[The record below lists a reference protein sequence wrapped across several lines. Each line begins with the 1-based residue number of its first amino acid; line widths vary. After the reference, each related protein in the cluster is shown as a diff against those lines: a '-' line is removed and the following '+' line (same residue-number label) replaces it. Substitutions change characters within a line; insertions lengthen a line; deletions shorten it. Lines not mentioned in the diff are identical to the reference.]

1 MSFMFYY
8 LCSSNFFCF
17 YLFIVLLN
25 LISFNFMTMFM
36 LFMLF
41 VLMKMIFF
49 SFSEKMINYYFTMKM
64 FIFKF
69 MLICIYMFFFLENVF
84 LFYIMFEL
92 VSFMI
97 FFLVY
102 MSSFSVKRFTA
113 SLYLFIFMSM
123 GTFPM
128 LVMMYFMNESTFIF
142 IFSLSFLIKIPVVF
156 FHMWLPKAHVEANY
170 YDSMMLASLLLKL
183 GGYGLLLMDFV
194 EKFNFFFLW
203 CMFVT
208 LLMSFFMLF
217 IVDLKM
223 IFAFSSIVHMNL
235 MLVSFLGSS
244 FFFEVFFSLYMIT
257 HAFCSSLMFYMIGML
272 YEHSASRSILIN
284 KNLLLN
290 FFFFFFFI
298 FFCLFINMS
307 TPPFLTFYSEM
318 YIFFSVMSFSLNF
331 IFVLILIVFISV
343 MFNLIIIKSMGMMVL
358 NNFFKL
364 FNIKIKSFILIM
376 EHLFYLFF
384 FFY

>member
-8 LCSSNFFCF
+8 LFSGNFFCLYF
-17 YLFIVLLN
+17 FIVLLN
-25 LISFNFMTMFM
+25 LISYNSVVMFM

-41 VLMKMIFF
+41 LLMKMIFF
-49 SFSEKMINYYFTMKM
+49 SFKEKMINYFFSFKM
-64 FIFKF
+64 IIFKL
-69 MLICIYMFFFLENVF
+69 MLFCMFMFFFLENVF

-92 VSFMI
+92 ISFMI

-102 MSSFSVKRFTA
+102 VSSFSVKRFTA
-113 SLYLFIFMSM
+113 SLYLFIFMGV

-128 LVMMYFMNESTFIF
+128 LVMMYFLNESTFIF
-142 IFSLSFLIKIPVVF
+142 IFSLSFMIKIPVVF

-203 CMFVT
+203 CMFT
-208 LLMSFFMLF
+208 AFLMSFFMLF

-223 IFAFSSIVHMNL
+223 VFAFSSIIHMNL
-235 MLVSFLGSS
+235 MLISFLSSS
-244 FFFEVFFSLYMIT
+244 FFFEVFFSFYMIS
-257 HAFCSSLMFYMIGML
+257 HAFCSSLMFYMIGMV
-272 YEHSASRSILIN
+272 YEHTSSRMIMVN
-284 KNLLLN
+284 KSLFLN
-290 FFFFFFFI
+290 FFYFYLFV

-318 YIFFSVMSFSLNF
+318 YIFFSIMSFSLNL
-331 IFVLILIVFISV
+331 IFVLMLIIFISV
-343 MFNLIIIKSMGMMVL
+343 MFNLIIIKCMGMMVL

-364 FNIKIKSFILIM
+364 FNIKIKSFVLIM

-384 FFY
+384 FFI